1 MFVFVWFFVPE
12 TKGVSLEA
20 MDKMFGIT
28 DAPNPT
34 RLGDDATEAGAPAIP
49 VAEKLESHP
58 QSQQVEK
65 VV

>member
-28 DAPNPT
+28 DAPTPT
-34 RLGDDATEAGAPAIP
+34 RLGDDATDVGAPEIQA
-49 VAEKLESHP
+49 AEKSESHP

-65 VV
+65 AV

>member
-1 MFVFVWFFVPE
+1 MFFFVWFFVPE

-28 DAPNPT
+28 DAPAPT
-34 RLGDDATEAGAPAIP
+34 RLGDEVGTPEIQA
-49 VAEKLESHP
+49 AEKSESHP

-65 VV
+65 AV